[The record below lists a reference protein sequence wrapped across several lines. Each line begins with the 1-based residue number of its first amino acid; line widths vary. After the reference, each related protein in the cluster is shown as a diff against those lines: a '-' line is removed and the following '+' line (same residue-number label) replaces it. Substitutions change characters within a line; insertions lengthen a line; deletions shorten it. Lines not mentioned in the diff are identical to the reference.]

1 MRTSAPAIGRVAP
14 LGNEI
19 EAARDFPFTAE
30 DFTRIRTLIYREAG
44 ISLSEQKRDMVYN
57 RLARRLR
64 ALGIKTFSA
73 YLDGLERSRDPAEWE
88 AFTNALTTNLTAF
101 FRESHHFPIL
111 AQHAAKSAQPLS
123 VWCCASS
130 TGEEPYSI
138 AMTLAEVGGRQA
150 QAKVVASDI
159 DTQALATASDGVYA
173 ADNVKAMS
181 TERLQRFFLKGTGS
195 RAGRVRV
202 NDALRAMVSF
212 EHVNLIAPPWPQI
225 QRHAPFDVIFCRNV
239 MIYFDKPTQA
249 KILETF
255 APLLKTGGLLF
266 AGHSENFS
274 YMTSAFRLRG
284 QTVYERVAGGA
295 MMPVH
300 GAAASA
306 SAARHSDHDEEAGLA
321 MAGSRR

>member
-1 MRTSAPAIGRVAP
+1 MRAPVISSAKGSSSGHDA
-14 LGNEI
+14 

-30 DFTRIRTLIYREAG
+30 DFSRIRTLIYREAG
-44 ISLSEQKRDMVYN
+44 ISLSDQKRDMVYN

-64 ALGIKTFSA
+64 GTGIRTFSE
-73 YLDGLERSRDPAEWE
+73 YLDGLERSQDPQEWE

-111 AQHAAKSAQPLS
+111 SQHIAALSQPAS

-138 AMTLAEVGGRQA
+138 AMTLAELG
-150 QAKVVASDI
+150 AKQSGARVVASDI
-159 DTQALATASDGVYA
+159 DTQALAAASEGVYPADGVKNIPNA
-173 ADNVKAMS
+173 Q
-181 TERLQRFFLKGTGS
+181 LQRFFLRGTGS

-212 EHVNLIAPPWPQI
+212 EHVNLISPPWPAI
-225 QRHAPFDVIFCRNV
+225 QRAAPFDVIFCRNV

-249 KILETF
+249 KILESF
-255 APLLKTGGLLF
+255 APLLKPGGLLF

-274 YMTSAFRLRG
+274 YMTNAFRLRG
-284 QTVYERVAGGA
+284 QTVYERVAEGA
-295 MMPVH
+295 
-300 GAAASA
+300 GAGKSADRSAASA
-306 SAARHSDHDEEAGLA
+306 AGRLV
-321 MAGSRR
+321 GSLG